1 MLKRIIQTIYFLI
14 AAPQKGW
21 RRVLTRR
28 STQQEFMN
36 DFLFPIFGLIAL
48 TTFIGAMWAASDG
61 NIQYALKKMMVVS
74 AALFGAFYAASYAVD
89 KLYLKY
95 EQMKDSQLVQ
105 QFVGYS
111 SSVIYLLFL
120 VMPLLPGFEIL
131 WLFILYTFYLV
142 YSGVT
147 LFLNIPEKE
156 KTVFTLSSFV
166 VITFTPVLL
175 NFLLSFVVM

>member
-21 RRVLTRR
+21 RRVLTQRN
-28 STQQEFMN
+28 TPQEFMN

-48 TTFIGAMWAASDG
+48 TTFIGSMWAVSSG
-61 NIQYALKKMMVVS
+61 NIQYALKKVMVV
-74 AALFGAFYAASYAVD
+74 ATALFSGFYLASYAVD
-89 KLYLKY
+89 KLYLRY
-95 EQMKDSQLVQ
+95 EQMKDSPLIQ
-105 QFVGYS
+105 QFVGYA

-147 LFLNIPEKE
+147 IFLNIPEKE

-166 VITFTPVLL
+166 VITFIPVLL